1 MKIYDTSTADLNAL
15 SEREV
20 DYIYN
25 GLDCCITHE
34 LVDKLRLKLEP
45 KTTGQICRFTGALQN
60 ICLDMTLT
68 GIRIDPVA
76 KQKVILETE
85 KKRDEAQALLDELS
99 LAFYGQTINPKSTK
113 QCAEFFYGFLGIPPQ
128 YKRGTKG
135 PTTDDAALEKLR
147 VYF

>member
-1 MKIYDTSTADLNAL
+1 MHTVSRTRCLTLSTFRTENGAGSLTSNGTNWRLKMKIYDTSTADLNAL

-113 QCAEFFYGFLGIPPQ
+113 QC
-128 YKRGTKG
+128 
-135 PTTDDAALEKLR
+135 
-147 VYF
+147 